1 MALAAALCVAAATG
15 IVAILTGDFDRTEG
29 EVVLTSLGFAVFSA
43 TTAPGASLRL
53 RQPEGLRALGAATV
67 GFSVVSFALFA
78 IALWTEDD
86 ETLWRTFGCAGF
98 IALAC
103 SHASLVIGARRP
115 TDGPALEWLCTAS
128 IALGATDALFG
139 VIGASGV
146 IDEVDRGFVE
156 FVAVLVILLVLTTA
170 LQPIVRRLT
179 PESSAELQPPA
190 RRAPAP
196 AEPPA
201 PQPLAAEV
209 LAAADRIDALN
220 ADPGDRTA
228 DIQREIDRL
237 RELAR
242 TFSR

>member
-53 RQPEGLRALGAATV
+53 RESEGLRALGAATV
-67 GFSVVSFALFA
+67 GFSVVSFALLA
-78 IALWTEDD
+78 IALWTEGEDA
-86 ETLWRTFGCAGF
+86 LWRAFGCAGF
-98 IALAC
+98 VALAC
-103 SHASLVIGARRP
+103 SHASLVLGARRP
-115 TDGPALEWLCTAS
+115 SDGPALEWLCTAS

-139 VIGASGV
+139 VIAASGV
-146 IDEVDRGFVE
+146 VDEVDRGFVE

-170 LQPIVRRLT
+170 LQPIARRLAREPT
-179 PESSAELQPPA
+179 AKPQRPSSP
-190 RRAPAP
+190 APAP
-196 AEPPA
+196 AEPRA

-220 ADPGDRTA
+220 ADSGNRA
-228 DIQREIDRL
+228 VDIQREVDRL

-242 TFSR
+242 TYSR